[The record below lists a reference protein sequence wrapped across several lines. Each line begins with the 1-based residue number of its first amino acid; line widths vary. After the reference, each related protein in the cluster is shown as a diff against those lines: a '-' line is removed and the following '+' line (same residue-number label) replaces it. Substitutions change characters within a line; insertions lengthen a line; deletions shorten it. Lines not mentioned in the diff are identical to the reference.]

1 MSYQVLARKWRPRS
15 FREMIGQTH
24 VLKALINALDN
35 QRLHHAYLF
44 TGTRGVGKTTIAR
57 IIAKC
62 VNCEIGITST
72 PCGTCSVCR
81 EIDEGRFVDL
91 IEIDAASRTKVEDT
105 RELLDNVQYAPS
117 RGRFKVYLIDEVH
130 MLSSHSFNALL
141 KTLEEPPPYVK
152 FILATTDPQ
161 KLPATILSRC
171 LQFSLKNMTP
181 ERVVEHLSHVLG
193 VENVPFEDDALWLLG
208 RAADGSMRDAMSL
221 TDQAIAFGE
230 GKVLAADVRAMLGTL
245 DHGQVYGVLQA
256 LLEGDARGLLEAVR
270 HLAEQGPD
278 WNGVLAEMLN
288 VLHRV
293 AVAQAL
299 PEAVDNGQGDR
310 DRVLAVA
317 QALPAEDVQFYYQM
331 GLIGRR
337 DLPLAPDPR
346 SGFEMVLLRMLAF
359 RPAGSSE
366 APPQTLKPVGISQ
379 ATVDSSQAVAA
390 LVAAPAAGPAAGNGS
405 VAAPVAEA
413 AAPVPAA
420 SGNVSEPA
428 PVSGVAAQAP
438 AVRDDG
444 PDSTSTPPVR
454 EVPSQPLASPAAS
467 AGSSQP
473 ASPVAAPAA
482 VPAPAAPAR
491 AAEDDPSLPWN
502 SPAAPL
508 QDEPEAYDEPLLDT
522 EAEQPMLTP
531 MPAPTPASVVPPAPE
546 REETP
551 EDEGDAIDS
560 AAPHL
565 QAIPDDFGSA
575 GMDRDDEPPLD
586 EDYYPADID
595 ASGYSFLDDL
605 ASATPEPA
613 AAPEPLP
620 ASQPASGLA
629 LQWLELFPKLPVS
642 GLTASIAAN
651 CSLIAVEGDDWLLH
665 LDPAQSALFNAT
677 QQRRLNDAL
686 NQYHGRTIG
695 LKIEL
700 VRPEQETPAQAS
712 SRRRVERQHDAEAS
726 IQADPFIQQ
735 MMQKFGATVRNDTI
749 EPVDVP
755 VSQNG

>member
-15 FREMIGQTH
+15 FREMVGQTH
-24 VLKALINALDN
+24 VLKALINALDS

-62 VNCEIGITST
+62 LNCETGITST

-181 ERVVEHLSHVLG
+181 ERVVEHLTHVLG

-230 GKVLAADVRAMLGTL
+230 GKVMAADVRAMLGTL
-245 DHGQVYGVLQA
+245 DHGQVYDVLHA
-256 LLEGDARGLLEAVR
+256 LIDGDAKALLEAVR

-278 WNGVLAEMLN
+278 WNGVLSEILN

-293 AVAQAL
+293 AIAQAL
-299 PEAVDNGQGDR
+299 PDGVDNGHGDR
-310 DRVLAVA
+310 DRVLALA

-346 SGFEMVLLRMLAF
+346 GGFEMVLLRMLAF
-359 RPAGSSE
+359 RPADSAD
-366 APPQTLKPVGISQ
+366 APRQPLKPVGISQ
-379 ATVDSSQAVAA
+379 ATVDSAQSVAGAAVAA
-390 LVAAPAAGPAAGNGS
+390 PVVAAVAPVVEATP
-405 VAAPVAEA
+405 VAAPVA
-413 AAPVPAA
+413 APVAT
-420 SGNVSEPA
+420 PA
-428 PVSGVAAQAP
+428 PVSAAPVAP
-438 AVRDDG
+438 APQPVVE
-444 PDSTSTPPVR
+444 TPP
-454 EVPSQPLASPAAS
+454 E
-467 AGSSQP
+467 
-473 ASPVAAPAA
+473 AAP
-482 VPAPAAPAR
+482 VV
-491 AAEDDPSLPWN
+491 AEEVVDLPWN
-502 SPAAPL
+502 DPVEPVVAQQPAV
-508 QDEPEAYDEPLLDT
+508 EPVLETA
-522 EAEQPMLTP
+522 AQQPELTP
-531 MPAPTPASVVPPAPE
+531 MPTPTPDSVVPDAPE
-546 REETP
+546 WVSAPVPEPSVAEVDAATP
-551 EDEGDAIDS
+551 GID
-560 AAPHL
+560 L
-565 QAIPDDFGSA
+565 
-575 GMDRDDEPPLD
+575 DDEPPLD
-586 EDYYPADID
+586 EDYIEPDMDSA
-595 ASGYSFLDDL
+595 YSYLDEL
-605 ASATPEPA
+605 ASEHAADPEPE
-613 AAPEPLP
+613 PEPLP
-620 ASQPASGLA
+620 AAQPATGLA
-629 LQWLELFPKLPVS
+629 LEWLELFPKLPIS
-642 GLTASIAAN
+642 GMTASIAAN
-651 CSLIAVEGDDWLLH
+651 CTLIAAEGNNWLLH
-665 LDPAQSALFNAT
+665 LDPAHSALFNAT

-686 NQYHGRTIG
+686 NQYHQRT
-695 LKIEL
+695 LTVSIEL
-700 VRPEQETPAQAS
+700 IKPEQETPAQAA
-712 SRRRVERQHDAEAS
+712 SRRRANRQREAEES
-726 IQADPFIQQ
+726 IHGDPFIQQ
-735 MMQKFGATVRNDTI
+735 MVREFGAVVRHDTI
-749 EPVDVP
+749 EPVEAL
-755 VSQNG
+755 VSQG

>member
-15 FREMIGQTH
+15 FREMVGQTH
-24 VLKALINALDN
+24 VLKALINALDS

-62 VNCEIGITST
+62 LNCETGITST

-181 ERVVEHLSHVLG
+181 ERVVEHLTHVLG

-230 GKVLAADVRAMLGTL
+230 GKVMAADVRAMLGTL
-245 DHGQVYGVLQA
+245 DHGQVYDVLHA
-256 LLEGDARGLLEAVR
+256 LIDGDAKALLEAVR

-278 WNGVLAEMLN
+278 WNGVLSEILN

-293 AVAQAL
+293 AIAQAL
-299 PEAVDNGQGDR
+299 PDGVDNGHGDR
-310 DRVLAVA
+310 DRVLALA

-346 SGFEMVLLRMLAF
+346 GGFEMVLLRMLAF
-359 RPAGSSE
+359 RPADSAD
-366 APPQTLKPVGISQ
+366 APRQPLKPVGISQ
-379 ATVDSSQAVAA
+379 ATVDSAQSVAG
-390 LVAAPAAGPAAGNGS
+390 AA
-405 VAAPVAEA
+405 VAAPVVAA
-413 AAPVPAA
+413 AAPVAAPVVEATPVAVPAA
-420 SGNVSEPA
+420 APVATPA
-428 PVSGVAAQAP
+428 PVSAAPVAP
-438 AVRDDG
+438 APQPVVE
-444 PDSTSTPPVR
+444 TPP
-454 EVPSQPLASPAAS
+454 EVAPI
-467 AGSSQP
+467 
-473 ASPVAAPAA
+473 VAEE
-482 VPAPAAPAR
+482 VV
-491 AAEDDPSLPWN
+491 DLPWN
-502 SPAAPL
+502 DPVEPVVVQQPAV
-508 QDEPEAYDEPLLDT
+508 EPVLETA
-522 EAEQPMLTP
+522 AEQPELTP
-531 MPAPTPASVVPPAPE
+531 MPTPTPDSVVPDAPE
-546 REETP
+546 WVSAPVPEPSVAEVDAATP
-551 EDEGDAIDS
+551 GID
-560 AAPHL
+560 L
-565 QAIPDDFGSA
+565 
-575 GMDRDDEPPLD
+575 DDEPPLD
-586 EDYYPADID
+586 EDYIEPDMDSA
-595 ASGYSFLDDL
+595 YSYLDEL
-605 ASATPEPA
+605 ASEHAADPEPE
-613 AAPEPLP
+613 PEPLP
-620 ASQPASGLA
+620 AAQPATGLA
-629 LQWLELFPKLPVS
+629 LEWLELFPKLPIS
-642 GLTASIAAN
+642 GMTASIAAN
-651 CSLIAVEGDDWLLH
+651 CTLIAAEGDNWLLH
-665 LDPAQSALFNAT
+665 LDPAHSALFNAT

-686 NQYHGRTIG
+686 NQYHQRT
-695 LKIEL
+695 LTVSIEL
-700 VRPEQETPAQAS
+700 IKPEQETPAQAA
-712 SRRRVERQHDAEAS
+712 SRRRANRQREAEES
-726 IQADPFIQQ
+726 IHGDPFIQQ
-735 MMQKFGATVRNDTI
+735 MVREFGAVVRHDTI
-749 EPVDVP
+749 EPVEAL
-755 VSQNG
+755 VSQG

>member
-15 FREMIGQTH
+15 FREMVGQTH
-24 VLKALINALDN
+24 VLKALINALDS

-62 VNCEIGITST
+62 LNCETGITST

-181 ERVVEHLSHVLG
+181 ERVVEHLTHVLG

-230 GKVLAADVRAMLGTL
+230 GKVMAADVRAMLGTL
-245 DHGQVYGVLQA
+245 DHGQVYDVLHA
-256 LLEGDARGLLEAVR
+256 LINGDAKALLEAVR

-278 WNGVLAEMLN
+278 WNGVLSEILN

-293 AVAQAL
+293 AIAQAL
-299 PEAVDNGQGDR
+299 PDGVDNGHGDR
-310 DRVLAVA
+310 DRVLALA

-346 SGFEMVLLRMLAF
+346 GGFEMVLLRMLAF
-359 RPAGSSE
+359 RPADSAD
-366 APPQTLKPVGISQ
+366 APRQPLKPVGISQ
-379 ATVDSSQAVAA
+379 ATVDSAQSVAG
-390 LVAAPAAGPAAGNGS
+390 AA
-405 VAAPVAEA
+405 VAAPVSVA
-413 AAPVPAA
+413 AAPVA
-420 SGNVSEPA
+420 A
-428 PVSGVAAQAP
+428 PVVEAAP
-438 AVRDDG
+438 AVA
-444 PDSTSTPPVR
+444 PTPVPAVPVA
-454 EVPSQPLASPAAS
+454 PAPQPVVETPAQA
-467 AGSSQP
+467 A
-473 ASPVAAPAA
+473 PVAAEE
-482 VPAPAAPAR
+482 VV
-491 AAEDDPSLPWN
+491 DLPWN
-502 SPAAPL
+502 DPVEPVVAQQPAV
-508 QDEPEAYDEPLLDT
+508 EPVLETA
-522 EAEQPMLTP
+522 AEQPELTP
-531 MPAPTPASVVPPAPE
+531 MPTPTPDSVVPDAPE
-546 REETP
+546 WVSAPVPEPSVAEVDAATP
-551 EDEGDAIDS
+551 GID
-560 AAPHL
+560 L
-565 QAIPDDFGSA
+565 
-575 GMDRDDEPPLD
+575 DDEPPLD
-586 EDYYPADID
+586 EDYIEPDMDSA
-595 ASGYSFLDDL
+595 YSYLDEL
-605 ASATPEPA
+605 ASEHAADPEPE
-613 AAPEPLP
+613 PEPLP
-620 ASQPASGLA
+620 AAQPATGLA
-629 LQWLELFPKLPVS
+629 LEWLELFPKLPIS
-642 GLTASIAAN
+642 GMTASIAAN
-651 CSLIAVEGDDWLLH
+651 CTLIAAEGDNWLLH
-665 LDPAQSALFNAT
+665 LDPAHSALFNAT

-686 NQYHGRTIG
+686 NQYHQRT
-695 LKIEL
+695 LTVSIEL
-700 VRPEQETPAQAS
+700 IKPEQETPAQAA
-712 SRRRVERQHDAEAS
+712 SRRRANRQREAEES
-726 IQADPFIQQ
+726 IHGDPFIQQ
-735 MMQKFGATVRNDTI
+735 MVREFGAVVRHDTI
-749 EPVDVP
+749 EPVEAL
-755 VSQNG
+755 VSQG

>member
-15 FREMIGQTH
+15 FREMVGQTH
-24 VLKALINALDN
+24 VLKALINALDS

-62 VNCEIGITST
+62 LNCETGITST

-181 ERVVEHLSHVLG
+181 ERVVEHLTHVLG

-230 GKVLAADVRAMLGTL
+230 GKVMAADVRAMLGTL
-245 DHGQVYGVLQA
+245 DHGQVYDVLHA
-256 LLEGDARGLLEAVR
+256 LIDGDAKALLEAVR

-278 WNGVLAEMLN
+278 WNGVLSEILN

-293 AVAQAL
+293 AIAQAL
-299 PEAVDNGQGDR
+299 PDGVDNGHGDR
-310 DRVLAVA
+310 DRVLALA

-346 SGFEMVLLRMLAF
+346 GGFEMVLLRMLAF
-359 RPAGSSE
+359 RPADSAD
-366 APPQTLKPVGISQ
+366 APRQPLKPVGISQ
-379 ATVDSSQAVAA
+379 ATVDSAQSVAG
-390 LVAAPAAGPAAGNGS
+390 AA
-405 VAAPVAEA
+405 VAAPVSVA
-413 AAPVPAA
+413 AAPVA
-420 SGNVSEPA
+420 A
-428 PVSGVAAQAP
+428 PVVEAAPAVAPVAVPAQAP
-438 AVRDDG
+438 VAPVA
-444 PDSTSTPPVR
+444 PAPQPVVETPP
-454 EVPSQPLASPAAS
+454 E
-467 AGSSQP
+467 
-473 ASPVAAPAA
+473 AAP
-482 VPAPAAPAR
+482 VV
-491 AAEDDPSLPWN
+491 AEEVVDLPWN
-502 SPAAPL
+502 DPVEPVVAQQPAV
-508 QDEPEAYDEPLLDT
+508 EPVLETA
-522 EAEQPMLTP
+522 AEQPELTP
-531 MPAPTPASVVPPAPE
+531 MPTQTPDSVVPDAPE
-546 REETP
+546 WVSAPVPEPSVAEVDAATP
-551 EDEGDAIDS
+551 GID
-560 AAPHL
+560 L
-565 QAIPDDFGSA
+565 
-575 GMDRDDEPPLD
+575 DDEPPLD
-586 EDYYPADID
+586 EDYIEPDMDSA
-595 ASGYSFLDDL
+595 YSYLDEL
-605 ASATPEPA
+605 ASEHAADPEPE
-613 AAPEPLP
+613 PEPLP
-620 ASQPASGLA
+620 AAQPATGLA
-629 LQWLELFPKLPVS
+629 LEWLELFPKLPIS
-642 GLTASIAAN
+642 GMTASIAAN
-651 CSLIAVEGDDWLLH
+651 CTLIAAEGDNWLLH
-665 LDPAQSALFNAT
+665 LDPAHSALFNAT

-686 NQYHGRTIG
+686 NQYHQRT
-695 LKIEL
+695 LTVSIEL
-700 VRPEQETPAQAS
+700 IKPEQETPAQAA
-712 SRRRVERQHDAEAS
+712 SRRRANRQREAEES
-726 IQADPFIQQ
+726 IHGDPFIQQ
-735 MMQKFGATVRNDTI
+735 MVREFGAVVRHDTI
-749 EPVDVP
+749 EPVEAL
-755 VSQNG
+755 VSQG

>member
-15 FREMIGQTH
+15 FREMVGQTH
-24 VLKALINALDN
+24 VLKALINALDS

-62 VNCEIGITST
+62 LNCETGITST

-181 ERVVEHLSHVLG
+181 ERVVEHLTHVLG

-230 GKVLAADVRAMLGTL
+230 GKVMAADVRAMLGTL
-245 DHGQVYGVLQA
+245 DHGQVYDVLHA
-256 LLEGDARGLLEAVR
+256 LINGDAKALLEAVR

-278 WNGVLAEMLN
+278 WNGVLSEILN

-293 AVAQAL
+293 AIAQAL
-299 PEAVDNGQGDR
+299 PDGVDNGHGDR
-310 DRVLAVA
+310 DRVLALA

-346 SGFEMVLLRMLAF
+346 GGFEMVLLRMLAF
-359 RPAGSSE
+359 RPADSAD
-366 APPQTLKPVGISQ
+366 APRQPLKPVGISQ
-379 ATVDSSQAVAA
+379 ATVDSAQSVAG
-390 LVAAPAAGPAAGNGS
+390 AA
-405 VAAPVAEA
+405 VAAPVSVA
-413 AAPVPAA
+413 AAPVA
-420 SGNVSEPA
+420 A
-428 PVSGVAAQAP
+428 PVVEAAP
-438 AVRDDG
+438 AVA
-444 PDSTSTPPVR
+444 PV
-454 EVPSQPLASPAAS
+454 
-467 AGSSQP
+467 
-473 ASPVAAPAA
+473 A
-482 VPAPAAPAR
+482 VPAPAPVAPMAPAPQPVVEAPAQAAPV
-491 AAEDDPSLPWN
+491 AAEEVVDLPWN
-502 SPAAPL
+502 DPVEPVVAQQPAV
-508 QDEPEAYDEPLLDT
+508 EPVLETA
-522 EAEQPMLTP
+522 AEQPELTP
-531 MPAPTPASVVPPAPE
+531 MPTPTPDSVVPDAPE
-546 REETP
+546 WVSAPVPEPSVAEVDAATP
-551 EDEGDAIDS
+551 GID
-560 AAPHL
+560 L
-565 QAIPDDFGSA
+565 
-575 GMDRDDEPPLD
+575 DDEPPLD
-586 EDYYPADID
+586 EDYIEPDMDSA
-595 ASGYSFLDDL
+595 YSYLDEL
-605 ASATPEPA
+605 ASEHAADPEPE
-613 AAPEPLP
+613 PEPLP
-620 ASQPASGLA
+620 AAQPATGLA
-629 LQWLELFPKLPVS
+629 LEWLELFPKLPIS
-642 GLTASIAAN
+642 GMTASIAAN
-651 CSLIAVEGDDWLLH
+651 CTLIAAEGDNWLLH
-665 LDPAQSALFNAT
+665 LDPAHSALFNAT

-686 NQYHGRTIG
+686 NQYHQRT
-695 LKIEL
+695 LTVSIEL
-700 VRPEQETPAQAS
+700 IKPEQETPAQAA
-712 SRRRVERQHDAEAS
+712 SRRRANRQREAEES
-726 IQADPFIQQ
+726 IHGDPFIQQ
-735 MMQKFGATVRNDTI
+735 MVREFGAVVRHDTI
-749 EPVDVP
+749 EPVEAL
-755 VSQNG
+755 VSQG